1 MIKRDNMSVNI
12 QVFGAKP
19 ESDEYQGAL
28 ILKDK
33 FQNAFPTEVIGEIQI
48 QANATLFGQT
58 VKDIDI
64 IMMGTLQNY
73 SLPLSFSNKNNEIIK
88 DKVEICSFCTVI
100 EVKSH
105 GIKGVMRQGTEFWVR
120 YGHHRHSVTSQSND
134 QKIAAMNF
142 FSQTLKNSPYMTN
155 LIWFTGL
162 TDKDLNALLTMD
174 ENPMPTNA
182 FASVFSVEELMQ
194 LLVWQK
200 KPFIRNG
207 AYCFDCGYG
216 NTTPEKLAKQFRLF
230 ATAKDNMGELSR
242 KRIEQLTNKAFS
254 NINISDDD
262 RMSIYRGRA
271 GTGKTVGLIQTAIKL
286 VDERDKRVIIL
297 TYNKSLVSD
306 IRRLF
311 ALAELPDMFEESC
324 VYINTMHSYFYHII
338 SEGLYNGNLD
348 GEAFI
353 SNYEA
358 YLQELLDFIK
368 SDKDSIN
375 CLKKILDSNCYLS
388 WDYCLIDEAQDWMAI
403 ERDLIV
409 KIFGINCVVVA
420 DGGQQFVR
428 NIGSCDWNIS
438 EKRNNVK
445 LKHCLRQKS
454 NLIKFINHYSEEYGK
469 SENKIIGSDK
479 MPGGKIIICSDPDK
493 KWSILK
499 DSMTELKS
507 YGNIPYD
514 MMFLVPPSLVD
525 KKPRRF
531 TLINEFEKHNF
542 FVWDGTNED
551 IRSDYSIAGDEV
563 RVLQYDSARGL
574 EAWTVVCIDFD
585 DFIDEK
591 MRQYDFLDNV
601 GSSLLLE
608 SAEEK
613 RIKYILNW
621 ALIPFTRA
629 IDTLI
634 ITIKDSSSDTASIL
648 KQIAVENPDYVSFI

>member
-1 MIKRDNMSVNI
+1 MSVSI

-33 FQNAFPTEVIGEIQI
+33 FQNAFPSEVIGEIQL

-105 GIKGVMRQGTEFWVR
+105 GIKGIMRQGTEIWVR
-120 YGHHRHSVTSQSND
+120 YGNHRHSVTSQSND

-162 TDKDLNALLTMD
+162 THKDLNDLLTMD
-174 ENPMPTNA
+174 ENPMPTNT
-182 FASVFSVEELMQ
+182 FASDFSVEELMQ

-216 NTTPEKLAKQFRLF
+216 NSTPEKLAKQFRLF
-230 ATAKDNMGELSR
+230 AVAKDNMGELSR

-297 TYNKSLVSD
+297 TYNKALVSD

-574 EAWTVVCIDFD
+574 EAWTVVCLDFD

-648 KQIAVENPDYVSFI
+648 KRIAVENPDYVSFI